1 MECTKPLGDNQR
13 IFIIPIK
20 KIKLTSNLDG
30 TFTEYTKFEFTK
42 EEVFQMI
49 EALLQLKTI
58 D

>member
-20 KIKLTSNLDG
+20 KIKLISQLDG
-30 TFTEYTKFEFTK
+30 TFGVVYKNNFTK